1 MANIQFS
8 IEESLIDNTA
18 FQRTNGLPE
27 HKNVVY
33 LNNNQRWGSGYGN
46 YVTQGSLISNV
57 SSDQGK
63 LLVLD
68 TFDWNGSTYARVF
81 FRRLNGIS
89 ATKQI
94 DAINDFAGT
103 LNGHLMVPSS
113 DEEQTQVRILYSES
127 EQKTDTYA
135 ELAAL
140 VPECASVETSV
151 CQNIAQNQ
159 NYNVVG
165 GVQDENGTWT
175 WITGETPTLS
185 FDPLA

>member
-1 MANIQFS
+1 M
-8 IEESLIDNTA
+8 
-18 FQRTNGLPE
+18 
-27 HKNVVY
+27 
-33 LNNNQRWGSGYGN
+33 
-46 YVTQGSLISNV
+46 
-57 SSDQGK
+57 
-63 LLVLD
+63 D

-140 VPECASVETSV
+140 VPECASVEQASARTSLRIKIIM
-151 CQNIAQNQ
+151 CR
-159 NYNVVG
+159 
-165 GVQDENGTWT
+165 GVQDENGAWT

-185 FDPLA
+185 FDPLTSRDCRQTLKHMLISQIIGSESGQRGNTANSYF